1 MQRTVKELLIYYK
14 KAVLSQEDRWMPQ
27 WHCGYWS
34 VWAAAS
40 VLQLSISSSLIVWA
54 YL

>member
-27 WHCGYWS
+27 
-34 VWAAAS
+34 
-40 VLQLSISSSLIVWA
+40 
-54 YL
+54 